1 MKLRVLLVVILAFF
15 FTPLPA
21 HATPGWCFENA
32 DGQQSCG
39 ATFEES
45 VALTIADM
53 NVRND
58 RLFAKRAADAAAAEA
73 ALQAEWRRQAADQA
87 ARDAE
92 GIRISLENAAKNAA
106 AEAARLAAEEL
117 QKNPPS
123 NPEPPST
130 PELGYMLVTP
140 EIPQIPYQVVI
151 DCAIPQNYEH
161 INCGGPRPAPV
172 VTPQPEG
179 PRIEAPRI
187 EPPRVEIQI
196 PTAVVIQKDES
207 MTALVEVLEN
217 PKALEE
223 VKILA
228 IPKVAEVVV
237 EKPKVQS
244 APKTSTPAP
253 KVAISA
259 PTTKKVVTSSVPVKK
274 APQITKISCYKGK
287 ILKVISG
294 TNPSCPAGY
303 NQK

>member
-92 GIRISLENAAKNAA
+92 GIRISLENAAMNAA

-123 NPEPPST
+123 NPEPPSNPT
-130 PELGYMLVTP
+130 PPSDPTP
-140 EIPQIPYQVVI
+140 PSIPSVII
-151 DCAIPQNYEH
+151 DCALPEYYEH

-187 EPPRVEIQI
+187 EPLRVEIQI
-196 PTAVVIQKDES
+196 PAAVVVQKDES
-207 MTALVEVLEN
+207 MTALVDVIEK
-217 PKALEE
+217 PKAVEI
-223 VKILA
+223 VKIPA
-228 IPKVAEVVV
+228 VPKIADVAVQ
-237 EKPKVQS
+237 KPKVQS
-244 APKTSTPAP
+244 APKTITPAP

>member
-1 MKLRVLLVVILAFF
+1 MKPRVLIAALLIALIPV
-15 FTPLPA
+15 PA

-45 VALTIADM
+45 SALLIADM

-73 ALQAEWRRQAADQA
+73 ALHAEWRRQAEEQS

-92 GIRISLENAAKNAA
+92 GIRISLENAAKNKAE
-106 AEAARLAAEEL
+106 EAARLAAEEV

-123 NPEPPST
+123 NPEPPSNPT
-130 PELGYMLVTP
+130 PPSDPTP
-140 EIPQIPYQVVI
+140 PRTPSVII
-151 DCAIPQNYEH
+151 DCALPQNYEH

-172 VTPQPEG
+172 VTPQLEV

-187 EPPRVEIQI
+187 ESPRVEIQV
-196 PTAVVIQKDES
+196 PAAVVVQKEES
-207 MTALVEVLEN
+207 MTAPVEVLEK

-237 EKPKVQS
+237 EKPKIQS
-244 APKTSTPAP
+244 APKSITPAP

-259 PTTKKVVTSSVPVKK
+259 PTSKKVTTSSVPAKN
-274 APQITKISCYKGK
+274 APLITKISCYKGK

-294 TNPSCPAGY
+294 TNPTCPTGY
-303 NQK
+303 SQK

>member
-92 GIRISLENAAKNAA
+92 GIRISLENAAMNAA

-123 NPEPPST
+123 NPEPPSNPT
-130 PELGYMLVTP
+130 PPSDPTP
-140 EIPQIPYQVVI
+140 PSTPSVII
-151 DCAIPQNYEH
+151 DCALPEYYEH

-187 EPPRVEIQI
+187 EPLRVEIQI
-196 PTAVVIQKDES
+196 QAAVVVQKDES
-207 MTALVEVLEN
+207 MTALVDVIEK
-217 PKALEE
+217 PKAVEI
-223 VKILA
+223 VKIPA
-228 IPKVAEVVV
+228 VPKIADVAVQ
-237 EKPKVQS
+237 KPKVQS
-244 APKTSTPAP
+244 APKTITPAP

>member
-92 GIRISLENAAKNAA
+92 GIRISLENAAMNAA

-123 NPEPPST
+123 NPEPPSNPT
-130 PELGYMLVTP
+130 PPSDPTP
-140 EIPQIPYQVVI
+140 PSTPSVII
-151 DCAIPQNYEH
+151 DCALPEYYEH

-187 EPPRVEIQI
+187 EPLRVEIQI
-196 PTAVVIQKDES
+196 QAAVVVQKDES
-207 MTALVEVLEN
+207 MTALVDVIEKPQAVEI
-217 PKALEE
+217 
-223 VKILA
+223 VKIPA
-228 IPKVAEVVV
+228 VPKIADVAVQE
-237 EKPKVQS
+237 PKVQS
-244 APKTSTPAP
+244 APKTITPAP

>member
-1 MKLRVLLVVILAFF
+1 MKPRVLIAALLIALIPV
-15 FTPLPA
+15 PA

-45 VALTIADM
+45 SALLIADM

-73 ALQAEWRRQAADQA
+73 ALHAEWRRQAEEQS

-92 GIRISLENAAKNAA
+92 GIRISLENAAKNKAE
-106 AEAARLAAEEL
+106 EAARLAAEEV

-123 NPEPPST
+123 NPEPPSNPT
-130 PELGYMLVTP
+130 PPSDPTP
-140 EIPQIPYQVVI
+140 PRTPSVII
-151 DCAIPQNYEH
+151 DCALPQNYEH

-172 VTPQPEG
+172 VTPQLEV

-187 EPPRVEIQI
+187 ESPRVEIQV
-196 PTAVVIQKDES
+196 PAAVVVQKEES
-207 MTALVEVLEN
+207 MTAPVEVLEK

-237 EKPKVQS
+237 EKPKIQS
-244 APKTSTPAP
+244 APKSITPAP

-259 PTTKKVVTSSVPVKK
+259 PTTKKVVSSSVPVKK

-294 TNPSCPAGY
+294 TNPTCPTGY
-303 NQK
+303 SQK